1 MKTETTTLPTSFEE
15 CCKMRGVDPGFKL
28 AIPGLDEKK
37 LATHQALHEWEII
50 RDAINNGWKEN
61 PITEQQYKY
70 EPYGILVKDETKE
83 TGFGFSN
90 SFYRY
95 SFTLTYVGSRL
106 ASFETSDKAL
116 HAIRTFDQYFIRL
129 LIQTQK

>member
-83 TGFGFSN
+83 TGFGFSR
-90 SFYRY
+90 SYCHFPLRVHGYARR
-95 SFTLTYVGSRL
+95 FAPRL
-106 ASFETSDKAL
+106 
-116 HAIRTFDQYFIRL
+116 IRNIG
-129 LIQTQK
+129 